1 MTENQNSEQAL
12 SGNSSMSMKYFNTS
26 GIRVGLIPT
35 TEKMLYLTG
44 FGFNQLTQLAFVEPE
59 STTLVA
65 MVHLQITHFIR
76 RQYLAVALRTV
87 HAASAAVGDHEN
99 QFANL

>member
-1 MTENQNSEQAL
+1 
-12 SGNSSMSMKYFNTS
+12 MSMKYFNTP

-87 HAASAAVGDHEN
+87 HAAGVAVGDHEN